1 MHKKKRGKAD
11 LTQQIKARR
20 ADFIAA
26 FLHHRRVS
34 YFISTVDY

>member
-1 MHKKKRGKAD
+1 MHQKKRSKAD

-26 FLHHRRVS
+26 YLYHRRVS
-34 YFISTVDY
+34 YFISAVDY